1 VNASYNSSRQYL
13 PNDLTMKIRA
23 KARGIAV
30 VATLVG
36 TSLVANAEVRVA
48 DVARRLSFA
57 LSPSARFGSALLVS
71 QGQPTVFAHVAF
83 HPIPHGP
90 HSLAVLSLTVGS
102 DPPAFSN
109 RRVFRRPRVE
119 NGRKAAV
126 ARIRRDGQT
135 NDQRT
140 WWARGANVS
149 RVGST

>member
-1 VNASYNSSRQYL
+1 VNASYNSSGQNL

-57 LSPSARFGSALLVS
+57 LSSS

-83 HPIPHGP
+83 HPIPPQRP

-109 RRVFRRPRVE
+109 RRVLRPPRVE
-119 NGRKAAV
+119 NGRRAAV

-140 WWARGANVS
+140 WWTRGANVS
-149 RVGST
+149 WVGST